1 MGVLEACK
9 PRDEVL
15 KGDLQDAIFA
25 ADFGELIAG
34 TAHPVYGDPKTFFR
48 NTHPA
53 ESLKKIVRAVF
64 GRLADPTESGI
75 TLRLTTGFGGGK
87 THTLMTLWHMAQNAH
102 EENYAAELLAAS
114 ARPSQVRVV
123 AIDASKAGKSVF
135 GEHENGK
142 VATHS
147 LAGEVF
153 YQLGGAEALARLG
166 KADSPDDTPPDSQL
180 ASVIP
185 DGPVLFLLDELV
197 IYQQTLDQRQQ
208 GNLLSFITKL
218 LQRVANR
225 PQTVMVVTDPGAQ
238 KAYADEARL
247 LREAIDGGG
256 GRTNALDEVFDR
268 ITSEF
273 DPIGREGP
281 QVISR
286 RLFESV
292 DHGQANT
299 TATAYRSLY
308 LRVHEE
314 RPELIPPEAI
324 QPEYEADLARC
335 YPFHPRLL
343 RTIRDRLIAI
353 QDFQQ
358 NRGMLRLFARILR
371 DVWEKGQDLTLI
383 TAGDLDWSS
392 ERIQGDLLDRIQ
404 RESFRAAVSAD
415 VEAHAAELDG
425 GPQGLHRRVAS
436 ALLLESLPLTPHSGL
451 NEPEVTLATL
461 RLDEAGPE
469 PSEAMGR
476 LGRDCWHTYPM
487 SDGRGLQF
495 RYEPNVNKQI
505 EERMETIPQEDAEQ
519 ALRAEVQGYFAGGLK
534 LVAWPNSPRHVSD
547 SPTFQVA
554 LCDSEA
560 RAKAVCAYSDEDEG
574 PRRFRNALVAVAPN
588 ASGLADAHARSR
600 RFLAAE
606 QIKKET
612 AVGDDHKLT
621 RDQLAKIM
629 PVLQYLY
636 KLQARRAFDRVVT
649 STGAYGMEEKFL
661 VTDDPTQP
669 RKIEARDGQQR
680 LRSFLDEKRLVY
692 REDETLDPDRFVDV
706 IVSGATPL
714 AQQPDVTTAKALH
727 ERFLSA
733 SDMKLVVDAE
743 VTRRA
748 ILRALAEGKIVLRL
762 SDGTAYDSCGYVRG
776 PDGQRKRTES
786 ATPPSFSID
795 ETVLVCRPEQ
805 SSARLWL
812 HVDPGTDKIPGP
824 GPGPIPPI
832 IEPPKPARKPTATDR
847 AEIVDRAASEPVVSL
862 GLQARTIAD
871 AERLISLAQPLGADR
886 LSTSV
891 SLEGELRG
899 GGSIG
904 LTASEVPLG
913 HATNPIELAKTLQ
926 RGMGE
931 EAEFVAALDLSFG
944 DQGRSGL
951 QGPLQTLC
959 DAAAEGIQ
967 IEARFGKA
975 KEGEA

>member
-53 ESLKKIVRAVF
+53 ESLKKIVKAVF
-64 GRLADPTESGI
+64 SRLADPTESGI

-87 THTLMTLWHMAQNAH
+87 THTLITLWHMAQNAH

-123 AIDASKAGKSVF
+123 AIDTSKAGKSVF

-153 YQLGGAEALARLG
+153 YQLGRRSARELG
-166 KADSPDDTPPDSQL
+166 KADSPDDTPPDSQI

-292 DHGQANT
+292 DHGQANA

-353 QDFQQ
+353 PDFQQ

-621 RDQLAKIM
+621 PTNWPRSC
-629 PVLQYLY
+629 PSCSTLQTPGPSSLRSGRIHWR
-636 KLQARRAFDRVVT
+636 LRHGGEVPRHRRP
-649 STGAYGMEEKFL
+649 
-661 VTDDPTQP
+661 DPAE
-669 RKIEARDGQQR
+669 KIEARDGNNGSAASSK
-680 LRSFLDEKRLVY
+680 RSGSSTTKTR
-692 REDETLDPDRFVDV
+692 P
-706 IVSGATPL
+706 STPI
-714 AQQPDVTTAKALH
+714 
-727 ERFLSA
+727 A
-733 SDMKLVVDAE
+733 SSM
-743 VTRRA
+743 
-748 ILRALAEGKIVLRL
+748 
-762 SDGTAYDSCGYVRG
+762 S
-776 PDGQRKRTES
+776 
-786 ATPPSFSID
+786 
-795 ETVLVCRPEQ
+795 
-805 SSARLWL
+805 SSA
-812 HVDPGTDKIPGP
+812 
-824 GPGPIPPI
+824 
-832 IEPPKPARKPTATDR
+832 ARHP
-847 AEIVDRAASEPVVSL
+847 SPS
-862 GLQARTIAD
+862 
-871 AERLISLAQPLGADR
+871 SP
-886 LSTSV
+886 
-891 SLEGELRG
+891 
-899 GGSIG
+899 
-904 LTASEVPLG
+904 
-913 HATNPIELAKTLQ
+913 
-926 RGMGE
+926 M
-931 EAEFVAALDLSFG
+931 
-944 DQGRSGL
+944 
-951 QGPLQTLC
+951 
-959 DAAAEGIQ
+959 
-967 IEARFGKA
+967 
-975 KEGEA
+975 